1 MPNLG
6 PIVCMKQGWIYSLFS
21 LFFCLLLLEEGVSGY
36 DYDLKIGTEKTVC
49 YEETGAM
56 GIHTISGI
64 LQGMHIN
71 GAESGE
77 QYDSSPSFF
86 RNGIVANTGRQTKK
100 SFATQFLL
108 YLSIRGRQRGYLLFL
123 QKLII

>member
-1 MPNLG
+1 MPNLS

-49 YEETGAM
+49 YEATGTI
-56 GIHTISGI
+56 GIPTISGI

-71 GAESGE
+71 GAELGE
-77 QYDSSPSFF
+77 QGDSSPSFF
-86 RNGIVANTGRQTKK
+86 RNGIVVNTGSQTKK
-100 SFATQFLL
+100 SFATKFLF

>member
-49 YEETGAM
+49 YEETG
-56 GIHTISGI
+56 GDGDSYDFG
-64 LQGMHIN
+64 HIAGN
-71 GAESGE
+71 A
-77 QYDSSPSFF
+77 YKWC
-86 RNGIVANTGRQTKK
+86 RV
-100 SFATQFLL
+100 
-108 YLSIRGRQRGYLLFL
+108 RGTV
-123 QKLII
+123 